1 MQKSFT
7 GFALADIKTL
17 KRMAES
23 GINTYM
29 EKEEVKKK
37 IQHNIRAFLEI
48 NFYELAS
55 LMSSIQQMMNL
66 SSIARKQQWEIQFK
80 QIFLDHLIEE
90 GLIEKLQRFK
100 NEMTSRGTEDSCQNA
115 VLP

>member
-37 IQHNIRAFLEI
+37 IQHNIRAF
-48 NFYELAS
+48 S
-55 LMSSIQQMMNL
+55 
-66 SSIARKQQWEIQFK
+66 
-80 QIFLDHLIEE
+80 
-90 GLIEKLQRFK
+90 
-100 NEMTSRGTEDSCQNA
+100 
-115 VLP
+115 